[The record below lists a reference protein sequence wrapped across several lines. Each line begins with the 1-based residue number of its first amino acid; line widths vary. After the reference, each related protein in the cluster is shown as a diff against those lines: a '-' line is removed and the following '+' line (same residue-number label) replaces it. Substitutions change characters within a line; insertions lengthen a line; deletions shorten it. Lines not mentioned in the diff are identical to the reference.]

1 MVLFSFYR
9 TCSKNYRK
17 IQIHFLLMRFVF
29 WFRQQPHIHSSM
41 INRVSYVYLLQWQIL
56 YCNVGN
62 PQSLGQQPVT
72 YFREVSLLSLYLL
85 LFVAMMDES
94 LVDGSLLAHVAPLQ
108 VLSLCDH
115 PALLDKSET
124 HALYRYIKAFSIRS
138 AQVN

>member
-1 MVLFSFYR
+1 
-9 TCSKNYRK
+9 
-17 IQIHFLLMRFVF
+17 
-29 WFRQQPHIHSSM
+29 M

-124 HALYRYIKAFSIRS
+124 HALYRYIKAFSIG
-138 AQVN
+138 